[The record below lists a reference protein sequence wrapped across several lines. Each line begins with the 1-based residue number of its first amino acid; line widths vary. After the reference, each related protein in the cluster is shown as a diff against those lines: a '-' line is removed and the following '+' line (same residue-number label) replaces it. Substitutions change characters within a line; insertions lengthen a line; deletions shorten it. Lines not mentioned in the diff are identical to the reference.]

1 MEKLF
6 KKNELLFSLIAII
19 VYVFGMS
26 IMEELS
32 VLVGV
37 SKIFALLFSLV
48 LTVIFVFWIIKNKHN
63 EYYGLT
69 MKNIEYKKYLYF
81 IPLFIVVTSN
91 LWLGIGFNYTMLE
104 GIIYFITMLFVGFLE
119 EIIFRGFLFR
129 AMSKDNLKS
138 AIIVSS
144 ITFGLGHIINL
155 LNGSADSVLDNIL
168 QIISA
173 IAFGFLFV
181 TIFIKSKSII
191 PCILTH
197 SMLNACST
205 FLNTRLMT
213 NLNSIIIST
222 ILTLIVSLYA
232 LYIYK
237 IDLKKD

>member
-197 SMLNACST
+197 SMLNTCST